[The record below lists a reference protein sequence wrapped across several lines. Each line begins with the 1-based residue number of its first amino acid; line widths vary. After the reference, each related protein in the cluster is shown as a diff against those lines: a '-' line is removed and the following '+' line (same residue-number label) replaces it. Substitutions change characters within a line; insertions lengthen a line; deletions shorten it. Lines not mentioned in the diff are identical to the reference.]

1 MKAIGK
7 CFAALI
13 LWNASQY
20 VLADS
25 VNIQDAWVRG
35 TVATQKT
42 SGAYMRI
49 TAAEDLRLI
58 GANSSVAEVTEVH
71 EMTVD
76 NDVMKMRRIESL
88 DISAGG
94 TVEFKPQG
102 HHIMLM
108 GLKQPLVEGESVALT
123 ISFQR
128 ADGTTF
134 ERQVDAPVRPLN
146 AKPQSSHA
154 MDHGGAEKGLH

>member
-13 LWNASQY
+13 LWSASQY

-88 DISAGG
+88 DIPAGS

-108 GLKQPLVEGESVALT
+108 GLKHAHSEGTSIAGPARFGRRRIPLVIHCHT
-123 ISFQR
+123 R
-128 ADGTTF
+128 
-134 ERQVDAPVRPLN
+134 RQV
-146 AKPQSSHA
+146 
-154 MDHGGAEKGLH
+154 HGNPG